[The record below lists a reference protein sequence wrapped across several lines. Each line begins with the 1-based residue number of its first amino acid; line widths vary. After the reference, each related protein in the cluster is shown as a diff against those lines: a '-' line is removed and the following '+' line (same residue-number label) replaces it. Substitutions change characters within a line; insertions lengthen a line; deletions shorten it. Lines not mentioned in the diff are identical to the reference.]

1 MPLKV
6 FFFFLYIY
14 LSTIYFP
21 PQRKLA
27 SSKFVWRAKLLHWQ
41 LSVQFKTTSHKALS
55 KRPEN
60 LHDAIFRLRSHGS
73 EYAYCRAS
81 NFRFKRLPNW
91 LSSNCMYLLPLPVKP
106 TNLNYMEGKEHR
118 IPSNI
123 HFAYIFEARN
133 GKKKKNNFLLKR
145 EETFALR
152 PGAFKFSYV
161 SMKANLISI
170 NQNFV
175 L

>member
-1 MPLKV
+1 
-6 FFFFLYIY
+6 
-14 LSTIYFP
+14 
-21 PQRKLA
+21 
-27 SSKFVWRAKLLHWQ
+27 
-41 LSVQFKTTSHKALS
+41 
-55 KRPEN
+55 
-60 LHDAIFRLRSHGS
+60 
-73 EYAYCRAS
+73 
-81 NFRFKRLPNW
+81 
-91 LSSNCMYLLPLPVKP
+91 
-106 TNLNYMEGKEHR
+106 MEGKEHR

-133 GKKKKNNFLLKR
+133 GKKKLSIKERGNICP
-145 EETFALR
+145 R